1 MISSISDSVNL
12 ICRGKQHC
20 FLCLWLFVHTRS
32 IILVLHLAVKWH
44 LSKRETVHL
53 LQYVKTCSG
62 KKGYGVHVCQYTAD
76 LIDLLCCCRIACGA
90 NVHSQE
96 RIWICWLYRV
106 KKKTTTHH
114 CCFCFVL
121 PEHLASQFEVI
132 YGIAWILPWSEML
145 RKSNNLCMLSDIR
158 ALRPY
163 CSNTSRMRDVLQRH
177 MRSPLLKLWNNRRKV
192 THNITECKAVSFQ
205 YYLEFIIW

>member
-1 MISSISDSVNL
+1 MISSISDGVNL

-76 LIDLLCCCRIACGA
+76 LIDLLCCCMIACGA

-96 RIWICWLYRV
+96 QIWICWLYQV
-106 KKKTTTHH
+106 KKKNKNTSLLFL
-114 CCFCFVL
+114 FCFTWAFSFTV
-121 PEHLASQFEVI
+121 
-132 YGIAWILPWSEML
+132 WSDL
-145 RKSNNLCMLSDIR
+145 QYCM
-158 ALRPY
+158 
-163 CSNTSRMRDVLQRH
+163 NTSMIRNAKKIQQFMYAEWHKGTQTLLQQH
-177 MRSPLLKLWNNRRKV
+177 K
-192 THNITECKAVSFQ
+192 
-205 YYLEFIIW
+205 